1 MSVDRYVKKGVIF
14 SLIFIAIGVLSGI
27 TGFIFNFHKEVMTG
41 LTAGFLP
48 TGIGMLI
55 LYQISK
61 NKPEMLK
68 NIELENEERN
78 IFINTKAGC
87 TAFWICFY
95 YIFASVILYH
105 LIELSFLTFLI
116 ITLCFMPI
124 LYFTLV
130 IVYHKIY

>member
-124 LYFTLV
+124 LYFILV
-130 IVYHKIY
+130 IVYHKKY

>member
-1 MSVDRYVKKGVIF
+1 MSNNRYVKKGIIF
-14 SLIFIAIGVLSGI
+14 SLVFIAIGVLAGI
-27 TGFIFNFHKEVMTG
+27 LGFIFDYQTEVMLG

-78 IFINTKAGC
+78 IYINMKAGC

-95 YIFASVILYH
+95 YIFASLILYNI
-105 LIELSFLTFLI
+105 IELSMLTFLI
-116 ITLCFMPI
+116 ITICFMPI
-124 LYFTLV
+124 VYFTLI
-130 IVYHKIY
+130 IVYHKKY

>member
-1 MSVDRYVKKGVIF
+1 MSVEKYVKKGVIF
-14 SLIFIAIGVLSGI
+14 SLVFITIGMLAGAA
-27 TGFIFNFHKEVMTG
+27 GFIFNFHKEVMTG

-55 LYQISK
+55 LYHTSK
-61 NKPEMLK
+61 NKPEMLI

-78 IFINTKAGC
+78 LYINTKAGC

-105 LIELSFLTFLI
+105 IIELSFLTFLI
-116 ITLCFMPI
+116 ITIFFMPI
-124 LYFTLV
+124 VYFTLV
-130 IVYHKIY
+130 IVYHKKY

>member
-14 SLIFIAIGVLSGI
+14 SLIFIAIGVLSGM

-55 LYQISK
+55 LYQLSK

-116 ITLCFMPI
+116 LTLCFMPI

-130 IVYHKIY
+130 IVYHKKY